1 MCSCCARR
9 PVIDVVHHASGCC
22 PHVQVARAV
31 LPTLVAEEGRWLEAN
46 RHSGPHKVIQHPHIR
61 MWWWRS
67 FGTSEEVPWA
77 FFWTCFPKN
86 LDGWVTHV
94 CWA

>member
-1 MCSCCARR
+1 M
-9 PVIDVVHHASGCC
+9 
-22 PHVQVARAV
+22 

-86 LDGWVTHV
+86 LDGWDTHV
-94 CWA
+94 SWACNVVWCSSRWCLTAML